1 MVLGWLGEAAEPL
14 QALSRAFLCDVH
26 IRQLQRDKLYAV
38 LRAGKDDER
47 GEAEAIQR
55 LECSP
60 HTVVYSMSCLC
71 SKPPMNLVDI
81 QQGEQSAFPG
91 ALRGYHYPQD
101 THVCPCRLFLWPI
114 STKLGQKTYFSLVR
128 K

>member
-55 LECSP
+55 LKCSP
-60 HTVVYSMSCLC
+60 HGSILHGM
-71 SKPPMNLVDI
+71 LVL
-81 QQGEQSAFPG
+81 ETP
-91 ALRGYHYPQD
+91 YE
-101 THVCPCRLFLWPI
+101 PC
-114 STKLGQKTYFSLVR
+114 
-128 K
+128 